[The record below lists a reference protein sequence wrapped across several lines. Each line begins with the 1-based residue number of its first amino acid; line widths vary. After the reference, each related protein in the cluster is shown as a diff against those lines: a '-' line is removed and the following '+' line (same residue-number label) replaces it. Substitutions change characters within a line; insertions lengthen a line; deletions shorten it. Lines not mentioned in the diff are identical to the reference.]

1 MASKNRKYGLALANY
16 DPKLEQCRRGNVE
29 AKLVFPYKAGWDLAD
44 RQEAEVSSCAD
55 PNKTLEAHLFL
66 LLCFTG
72 RLKKH
77 GGFSL

>member
-1 MASKNRKYGLALANY
+1 M
-16 DPKLEQCRRGNVE
+16 E

-44 RQEAEVSSCAD
+44 WQEAEVSSCAD

-72 RLKKH
+72 PTKETRWLQLVT
-77 GGFSL
+77 SLSWS